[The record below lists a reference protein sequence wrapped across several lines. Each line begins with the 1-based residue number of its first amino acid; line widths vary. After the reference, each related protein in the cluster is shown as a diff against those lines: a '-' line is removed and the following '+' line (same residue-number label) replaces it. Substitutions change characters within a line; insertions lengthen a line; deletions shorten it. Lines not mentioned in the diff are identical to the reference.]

1 MVTAFRLDG
10 IMPQKKRR
18 RGMTETPTERAH
30 WAKLLKLVKRYTR
43 GSGDAEDLLHSAYI
57 RLEQYRVDHVVENP
71 SAFLVRT
78 AANLAIDIHRHE
90 RFWEPGNENRDGQC
104 PDDAPLQDEVIAARA
119 RLNRVK
125 DGLAALPPRTREIFL
140 MHRLRGFKYREIAAH
155 FGISQS
161 AVEKHIAKAAL
172 FLSEWTQEW

>member
-1 MVTAFRLDG
+1 MAV
-10 IMPQKKRR
+10 
-18 RGMTETPTERAH
+18 TPTDKDY
-30 WAKLLKLVKRYTR
+30 WAKLLKLVRRYTR
-43 GSGDAEDLLHSAYI
+43 GRGDAEDLLHSAYI

-71 SAFLVRT
+71 GAFIVRT

-90 RFWEPGNENRDGQC
+90 RFWEPGDEQQAAHC
-104 PDDAPLQDEVIAARA
+104 PDDAPLQDEVLAARA
-119 RLNRVK
+119 RLARVK
-125 DGLAALPPRTREIFL
+125 EGLAALPPRTRDIFL
-140 MHRLRGFKYREIAAH
+140 MHRLRQLKYREIAAH

>member
-1 MVTAFRLDG
+1 ML
-10 IMPQKKRR
+10 QKNEGAG
-18 RGMTETPTERAH
+18 GMAGSPTERLH
-30 WAKLLKLVKRYTR
+30 WNKLLKLVSRYTR
-43 GSGDAEDLLHSAYI
+43 GRADAEDLLHSAYI

-90 RFWEPGNENRDGQC
+90 RFWEPGDDKRDGEC

-119 RLNRVK
+119 RLLRVK
-125 DGLAALPPRTREIFL
+125 EGLAALPPRTREIFL
-140 MHRLRGFKYREIAAH
+140 MHRLRGLKYREIAVH

-172 FLSEWTQEW
+172 FLTEWTQEW